1 MQEVSV
7 IIPNYNGMAY
17 LEGVLSSLEQQ
28 AFQNFETILVDNG
41 SSDGSV
47 AFVMGNFPWV
57 HIVELPDNFGF
68 SRAVNEGIYASRTP
82 YVLLLNNDTE
92 VDKNFVGEMLAAIKR
107 HKKAFSCSARMICY
121 HDRDKLDDAG
131 NYYSA
136 LGWAYARGKGKD
148 IHSFEKEGRIF
159 ASCAGAAIYR
169 KKVFEKIGY
178 FDEEHFAYLED
189 IDVGYRARIEG
200 YYNEYCPKA
209 LVYHIGSATSGSRY
223 NEFKVRLAARNSIY
237 LNYKNMPAV
246 QLVLNFL
253 PLLAGTFVKYLFF
266 VKRGF
271 GKVYLEG
278 LREGLHTFQKCR
290 KVKFKK
296 KNLVN
301 YIIIEGELIRNTF
314 LYAKEFFARRN
325 V

>member
-189 IDVGYRARIEG
+189 LDVGYRARIFG
-200 YYNEYCPKA
+200 YENRYEPKA
-209 LVYHIGSATSGSRY
+209 IVYHMGSGTTGSRY
-223 NEFKVRLAARNSIY
+223 NEFKVRYSARNNLY
-237 LNYKNMPAV
+237 VVYKNMPAL
-246 QLVLNFL
+246 QLILNL
-253 PLLAGTFVKYLFF
+253 PFLLAGCIVKYFF
-266 VKRGF
+266 FRKRDMGGEYLRGLKEAFPLMKKEKKAGF
-271 GKVYLEG
+271 RPENFSHYLRIQLELWG
-278 LREGLHTFQKCR
+278 
-290 KVKFKK
+290 
-296 KNLVN
+296 N
-301 YIIIEGELIRNTF
+301 IIRRV
-314 LYAKEFFARRN
+314 KEFR
-325 V
+325 